1 MHIAKQGTFLSALRR
16 SGRAPDRNHPDT
28 NNGNLT
34 NLPWL
39 YNSVILQSELF
50 WHFYDQPEVL
60 IHGYKREKPIQE
72 WYFFYDLIMRYN
84 GENLKFRMIRI
95 KQIVKSSSVSFIVS
109 ITDIETE

>member
-1 MHIAKQGTFLSALRR
+1 MHIAKQGTFLSASIR

-50 WHFYDQPEVL
+50 
-60 IHGYKREKPIQE
+60 
-72 WYFFYDLIMRYN
+72 
-84 GENLKFRMIRI
+84 
-95 KQIVKSSSVSFIVS
+95 
-109 ITDIETE
+109 

>member
-1 MHIAKQGTFLSALRR
+1 MHIAKQGTFLSASRR

-50 WHFYDQPEVL
+50 
-60 IHGYKREKPIQE
+60 
-72 WYFFYDLIMRYN
+72 
-84 GENLKFRMIRI
+84 
-95 KQIVKSSSVSFIVS
+95 
-109 ITDIETE
+109 